1 MKMNHFFL
9 LSTIIL
15 LILFSACTT
24 TNIMEPEYAPSSD
37 NSAVAVP
44 VTASSKTEEI
54 QENINQ
60 TTVPLTEEDAEYL
73 RSTVAL
79 DATDIVSK
87 DTFTQDKKD
96 ILDMIDLLETAMR
109 TNNYA
114 KWRSYLTPASITYWQ
129 NPRNLREIESRLPVA
144 GLKVNDLQDYFKYI
158 FVPARAGR
166 QVDEIRYI
174 SSTQV
179 KAVQVQ
185 DHTDIVYY
193 TFEKINGKWMLNLVP
208 EK

>member
-15 LILFSACTT
+15 LLLFSACTT
-24 TNIMEPEYAPSSD
+24 TSTMEPEYAPSSD
-37 NSAVAVP
+37 NSTVDVP
-44 VTASSKTEEI
+44 VTAPSKTEEI
-54 QENINQ
+54 HQATE
-60 TTVPLTEEDAEYL
+60 PLTEEDAEYL

-96 ILDMIDLLETAMR
+96 ILDMIDLLETAMK
-109 TNNYA
+109 TSNYT

-129 NPRNLREIESRLPVA
+129 NPRNLQEIESRLPVA

-208 EK
+208 GK